1 MYSQLMNK
9 EVMGSMNFKGLNVD
23 ETLRNKVY
31 FPLVI
36 LCIFHYS
43 YLHGGGVSFFYILLL
58 P

>member
-1 MYSQLMNK
+1 MNK
-9 EVMGSMNFKGLNVD
+9 ELMGSMNFKGLNVD